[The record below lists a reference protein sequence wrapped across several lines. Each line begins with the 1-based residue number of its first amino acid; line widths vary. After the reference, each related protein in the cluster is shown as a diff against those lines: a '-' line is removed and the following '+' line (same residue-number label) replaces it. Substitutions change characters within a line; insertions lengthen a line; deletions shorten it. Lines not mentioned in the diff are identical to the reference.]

1 LGVGVVHLSES
12 ILECNTVSA
21 LICGYCGTI
30 NTDPGGDPKQYR
42 CGHCGMPQL
51 QRIFT
56 PQEKALAGAAAG
68 AGIGALAGGVP
79 GAIIGGF
86 IGLIFPAL
94 LETANR
100 ERRNR

>member
-1 LGVGVVHLSES
+1 MQH
-12 ILECNTVSA
+12 VSA

-42 CGHCGMPQL
+42 CGHCGQPQL
-51 QRIFT
+51 QRVFT

-68 AGIGALAGGVP
+68 AGIGALIGGGLP
-79 GAIIGGF
+79 GAVIGGL
-86 IGLIFPAL
+86 IGLIVPSL
-94 LETANR
+94 LDPANR